1 MRKSTKKAQLNHG
14 DITKALQKFKK
25 QGGLIK
31 KLPDQ
36 IVPRGV
42 MVGGKF
48 GVYETVFGDRS
59 GTGSGAAAAEAA
71 AE

>member
-1 MRKSTKKAQLNHG
+1 MRKSNKKQQLSHS

-25 QGGLIK
+25 TGGLIM

-36 IVPRGV
+36 VVPRGV

-48 GVYETVFGDRS
+48 GVYESVFGDRS
-59 GTGSGAAAAEAA
+59 GQGSGAAAVEAPAE
-71 AE
+71 